1 MKLVK
6 LKINKN
12 SDSNFF
18 VIIQNNVKLKLFSF
32 SFQIFIGLSLIAF
45 LLTSCGGETK
55 ELVQSPKVNHTQK
68 TITVKESIAISQ
80 LWTKDES
87 YKIKRFVERR
97 GWNAKR
103 TETGMYYH
111 IYVSNKEGVKAKAGD
126 IASIKFKVRLL
137 NADTTLCY
145 SSVKGKT
152 EDIMIEM
159 DNVESGLHE
168 ALTYLREGEKA
179 YVILPHY
186 LAHGLAGDLDKIPPL
201 SPVLYEINLVQL
213 K

>member
-1 MKLVK
+1 MR
-6 LKINKN
+6 LK
-12 SDSNFF
+12 
-18 VIIQNNVKLKLFSF
+18 KLKLNNRSSFTIFEVVKKYEELKVFSF
-32 SFQIFIGLSLIAF
+32 NFKYIIGLSVIISLF
-45 LLTSCGGETK
+45 PSCK
-55 ELVQSPKVNHTQK
+55 EDPKEPFQPSVKPQK
-68 TITVKESIAISQ
+68 NITVKESIAISQ

-97 GWNAKR
+97 GWDAKR
-103 TETGMYYH
+103 TETGMYY
-111 IYVSNKEGVKAKAGD
+111 YVYVPNEDGKKAEAGD
-126 IASIKFKVRLL
+126 VASIQYKIRLL
-137 NADTTLCY
+137 DADTTLCY
-145 SSVKGKT
+145 SSENGKT
-152 EDIMIEM
+152 EDVIIEM

-179 YVILPHY
+179 YIILPHY